1 MTIMGKDKGVTCF
14 TKEVDEVAIMSRR
27 NVGETRMGCVNICCY
42 CSFQEWPQRRTIIGQ
57 WLHSPSTPSAAA
69 AAVMMVMVVVF
80 SSFCSAATTRRVGA

>member
-14 TKEVDEVAIMSRR
+14 TKKVNEVTVMSRR
-27 NVGETRMGCVNICCY
+27 NVGKTRMGCVNICCY
-42 CSFQEWPQRRTIIGQ
+42 CSFQERPQRWTIVGQ
-57 WLHSPSTPSAAA
+57 WLHSPSTPSTAA